1 MVFTP
6 EIIALL
12 VFIVTYALIVD
23 ERIHRAVCAM
33 AGASVL
39 ILFGILSWDQ
49 VLHHIDFGT
58 IFLLMGMMIIVNTSR
73 NSGLFEYIAIIT
85 GKAAKGNPIYV
96 LFLFAIVTAVSSAF
110 LDNVTTV
117 LLMTP
122 MILTISRLM
131 NINPLPFLISEIFAS
146 NIGGAA
152 TLIGDPPNIMI
163 ASASGLSFND
173 FLTVMGPIAIVD
185 MVVVLI
191 ILYAL
196 YGKELKISA
205 DDQKTIAHAINGL
218 DEKSAILDK
227 PLFTKSVIVLLLVI
241 ALFFLHSS
249 LGLEPAEVALIGASI
264 LLIWSRESPELI
276 LEKIEWPALFFFGGL
291 FILVGG
297 LVETGLITSIADVM
311 IHSVNGTGEAMFII
325 TWFSAIAS
333 GLVDNIPLTA
343 AMIPLIQDLGVSGA
357 FDIYPLWWALSLG
370 ACLGGNLTAIGASA
384 NVVVLGIM
392 EREGESITFIQFLK
406 LGALIT
412 FTTVTTGLILL
423 YIMFPETIPIVF

>member
-163 ASASGLSFND
+163 ASASGLGFND

-357 FDIYPLWWALSLG
+357 FDIYPLLSEDEL
-370 ACLGGNLTAIGASA
+370 
-384 NVVVLGIM
+384 
-392 EREGESITFIQFLK
+392 
-406 LGALIT
+406 
-412 FTTVTTGLILL
+412 
-423 YIMFPETIPIVF
+423 